1 MKKWLTGSHLGFK
14 KISLLE
20 KSYEAFMVIEE
31 RGEKTEERGT
41 TETETERVVT

>member
-1 MKKWLTGSHLGFK
+1 MGFK

-31 RGEKTEERGT
+31 RGEKTEERGMR
-41 TETETERVVT
+41 ERQRQREW